1 MSDLAARSVG
11 QLSEL
16 IETGEISP
24 VELTEAVL
32 DNVSRHDETL
42 KAYIE
47 VYRDD
52 AMTAARNAETEI
64 ASGHYRGPLHG
75 IPMGIK
81 DNIYFA
87 DRVTTMGSKIHGDF
101 VSETNA
107 TVVDRLFDA
116 GVVFL
121 GKLNMHEYA
130 LGGTTDN
137 QFHGTC
143 RNPWDLTMSP
153 GGSSGGSGAAL
164 ASNMTIAAL
173 GTDTSGSIRIPA
185 GLCGIVGL
193 KPTYGR
199 VSRFGCFPEAW
210 TLDHIGPMT
219 RTVADAAIVLDAISG
234 YDARDPGSLNQPPT
248 RTAGQLAATLDGVV
262 IGIDEEFFFTDV
274 DDEIDRCVRDGIEAL
289 RGQGAT
295 IKSIR
300 IPGLSNCEWALT
312 IIDTSETSTVHHA
325 NLRDR
330 PEDYSDD
337 VRLLLECGELPSAV
351 EYLEAQQ
358 LRRHLRSEMQRAF
371 DGVDVLVGP
380 TLPTRTPL
388 IGKTTATINGRDV
401 DAIESL
407 MRLVGPASLLGLP
420 CLSVPCGIAKGLP
433 VGMQVI
439 GPALGEQKVLNTGHV
454 LELSEPMGSM
464 RATAYLDGTPI
475 PG

>member
-16 IETGEISP
+16 IETGELSP

-32 DNVSRHDETL
+32 DNVSRHDDTL

-107 TVVDRLFDA
+107 TVVDRLSDA

-185 GLCGIVGL
+185 ALCGIVGL

-248 RTAGQLAATLDGVV
+248 RTAGQLASTLDGVV

-289 RGQGAT
+289 RRQGAT

-371 DGVDVLVGP
+371 DGVDVLVAP

-388 IGKTTATINGRDV
+388 IGKTTTTINGRDV

-420 CLSVPCGIAKGLP
+420 SLSVPCGVAKGLP
-433 VGMQVI
+433 VAMQVI

-464 RATAYLDGTPI
+464 RATAYLDGTI

>member
-16 IETGEISP
+16 IETGELSP

-32 DNVSRHDETL
+32 DNVSRHDDTL

-107 TVVDRLFDA
+107 TVVDRLSDA

-185 GLCGIVGL
+185 ALCGIVGL

-248 RTAGQLAATLDGVV
+248 RTAGQLASTLDGVV

-289 RGQGAT
+289 RRQGAT

-371 DGVDVLVGP
+371 DGVDVLVAP

-388 IGKTTATINGRDV
+388 IGKTTTTINGRDV

-420 CLSVPCGIAKGLP
+420 CLSVPCGVAKGLP

-464 RATAYLDGTPI
+464 RATAYLDGTI